1 MKKVAIRRY
10 KYNKNYIHRDDDE
23 NGLLI
28 ENHKKYFRFVLI
40 YIIIGIIPIILFI
53 YIIVK
58 LTKNKNIITNNTNTT
73 ILDKNLLNTTNND
86 YLNYINV
93 AYSIDNNYHYLAHI
107 SMKSIM
113 LSQYNTTFINF
124 YILYSNFSAK
134 QKEVINRISLQHK
147 NCKIEFID
155 MGNQFKDFSIHD
167 DIFAVWSP
175 ADFFRILLQ
184 DIFPNEK
191 KFLYL
196 DADTLIYKN
205 VI

>member
-1 MKKVAIRRY
+1 MKKVAIRKN
-10 KYNKNYIHRDDDE
+10 KYNKNYIHRDEDE
-23 NGLLI
+23 NSLLI

-40 YIIIGIIPIILFI
+40 YIIIGIIPVILFI

-58 LTKNKNIITNNTNTT
+58 LAKNKNIITNNTNNTTT
-73 ILDKNLLNTTNND
+73 ILDKNLLNTANND

-184 DIFPNEK
+184 DIFP
-191 KFLYL
+191 KF
-196 DADTLIYKN
+196 IK
-205 VI
+205 I

>member
-1 MKKVAIRRY
+1 
-10 KYNKNYIHRDDDE
+10 
-23 NGLLI
+23 
-28 ENHKKYFRFVLI
+28 
-40 YIIIGIIPIILFI
+40 
-53 YIIVK
+53 
-58 LTKNKNIITNNTNTT
+58 
-73 ILDKNLLNTTNND
+73 
-86 YLNYINV
+86 
-93 AYSIDNNYHYLAHI
+93 
-107 SMKSIM
+107 MKSIM

-124 YILYSNFSAK
+124 YILYSNFSAE

-191 KFLYL
+191 NFYILMQ
-196 DADTLIYKN
+196 TH
-205 VI
+205 